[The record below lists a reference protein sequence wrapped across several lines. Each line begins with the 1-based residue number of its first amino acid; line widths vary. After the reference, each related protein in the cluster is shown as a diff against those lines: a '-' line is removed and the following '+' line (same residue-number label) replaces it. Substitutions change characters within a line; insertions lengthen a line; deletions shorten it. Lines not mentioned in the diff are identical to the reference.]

1 MGSAPQVVDWNSDG
15 EWDII
20 SGDRYGYFNVFIRED
35 TTLIGYYQYR
45 LIDSTIIDVGNNSQ
59 PAVTD
64 WNGDGKKDL
73 ILGSEAGYIYLFL
86 NQTSDTWPMFQD
98 YTYLQ
103 AGGQTIYIYRVNP
116 YIFDLD
122 RDGKKDLICGE
133 NNGYVL
139 FFKNIG
145 SDSNPILSF
154 PETLKMVDGTPV
166 RASPYPYGSRCGF
179 GYWNNDTLPDLLLG
193 SYDGQ
198 IRLYLGVP
206 FVGIQREESPFL
218 QKDFFSPFISRLPIK
233 IRFKS
238 PKLTTAEIWI
248 LDASG
253 EIIWY
258 FKNYLKGDQI
268 IEWDGTSLKG
278 RKVSKGIY
286 FINIRKGEKIEK
298 GRIIILN

>member
-1 MGSAPQVVDWNSDG
+1 MDWNSDG

-20 SGDRYGYFNVFIRED
+20 SGDRSGYFNVFIRED
-35 TTLIGYYQYR
+35 TILTGYYRYR

-103 AGGQTIYIYRVNP
+103 AGGQIIYIYRVNP

-133 NNGYVL
+133 NNGYVH

-145 SDSNPILSF
+145 SDSNPILTL
-154 PETLKMVDGTPV
+154 PETLKMIDGTPV
-166 RASPYPYGSRCGF
+166 RPSPYPYGSRCGF
-179 GYWNNDTLPDLLLG
+179 GYWNNDTLPDFLLG

-206 FVGIQREESPFL
+206 FVNLQEDLPFL
-218 QKDFFSPFISRLPIK
+218 QNEFSLPSISRLPIK
-233 IRFKS
+233 IKLKS
-238 PKLTTAEIWI
+238 PKLTDNEIWI
-248 LDASG
+248 SNIFG
-253 EIIWY
+253 EIIWRWDNLS
-258 FKNYLKGDQI
+258 KEM
-268 IEWDGTSLKG
+268 IEWDGRSLKG
-278 RKVSKGIY
+278 RKVSKGVY
-286 FINIRKGEKIEK
+286 FLNIRKGKKIEK
-298 GRIIILN
+298 RQIILIN

>member
-1 MGSAPQVVDWNSDG
+1 MDWNSDG
-15 EWDII
+15 AWDIV
-20 SGDRYGYFNVFIRED
+20 SGDRSGYFNIFVRQD
-35 TTLIGYYQYR
+35 TTLIGYYRYR
-45 LIDSTIIDVGNNSQ
+45 LMDSTIIDVGSNSQ
-59 PAVTD
+59 PAVSD

-145 SDSNPILSF
+145 SDTNPILIS
-154 PETLKMVDGTPV
+154 PETLRMVDGTPV

-179 GYWNNDTLPDLLLG
+179 GYWNSDTLPDFLLG

-206 FVGIQREESPFL
+206 FVQIEEEELPLKKLSSF
-218 QKDFFSPFISRLPIK
+218 PFINRLPIK
-233 IRFKS
+233 I
-238 PKLTTAEIWI
+238 KLNSSRLINTEIWI
-248 LDASG
+248 SNIFG
-253 EIIWY
+253 EIVWR
-258 FKNYLKGDQI
+258 FKNQLKGNEI
-268 IEWDGTSLKG
+268 IEWNG
-278 RKVSKGIY
+278 RNLAGKKVSQGIY
-286 FINIRKGEKIEK
+286 FINIKEGEKIRRE
-298 GRIIILN
+298 RIVIVN